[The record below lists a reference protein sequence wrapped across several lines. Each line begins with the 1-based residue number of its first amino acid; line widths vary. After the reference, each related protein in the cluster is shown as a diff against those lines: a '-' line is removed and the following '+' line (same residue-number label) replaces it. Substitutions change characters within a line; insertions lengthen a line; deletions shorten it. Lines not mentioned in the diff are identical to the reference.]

1 MERTVRDQNE
11 MINNEEIRELV
22 KDTAEHAAKEAVRQT
37 LLTLGID
44 TQDPI
49 EVQADMRHLREWRKS
64 VATVKKQSLM
74 TAIAILTSGM
84 IGVIWLALTSKN
96 GG

>member
-1 MERTVRDQNE
+1 MRDQNE
-11 MINNEEIRELV
+11 MIENEAIRELV
-22 KDTAEHAAKEAVRQT
+22 KDTAEQAAKEAVRQT

-74 TAIAILTSGM
+74 TAIAILTSGI
-84 IGVIWLALTSKN
+84 IGVIWLALTSKS

>member
-1 MERTVRDQNE
+1 
-11 MINNEEIRELV
+11 MIHNEEVRELV
-22 KDTAEHAAKEAVRQT
+22 RSTAEQAAKEAVRQT

-44 TQDPI
+44 TEEPI

-64 VATVKKQSLM
+64 VATVKKQGLV
-74 TAIAILTSGM
+74 TAIAIITSGVL
-84 IGVIWLALTSKN
+84 GLVWLAVTSKN

>member
-1 MERTVRDQNE
+1 M
-11 MINNEEIRELV
+11 V

-84 IGVIWLALTSKN
+84 IGVIWLALTSKS